1 MQMPIFQGLMNA
13 HPLEQPVCQRST
25 GMYLLAAVCRQW
37 LDLSA
42 FGLGFPGLP
51 GRGRARGGMAGS
63 PEINHKTPL
72 FKAFLTP
79 DPPRQP
85 PCFWWRGG
93 GGGAQDAISIWRQ
106 SDPPGC
112 QFNLIWIFLFATL
125 RLCARLPIRISRQAF
140 SDGGV
145 AGRCVCRCAFAAA
158 AEMEASSLYCG
169 SSSADESV

>member
-1 MQMPIFQGLMNA
+1 MSMQIPIFQGVMNA
-13 HPLEQPVCQRST
+13 HPLEQTVCQRST

-85 PCFWWRGG
+85 SCFWWRGG
-93 GGGAQDAISIWRQ
+93 GEGLRMPFPFGGNLPPLLQGANSFWRQ
-106 SDPPGC
+106 CNCSGG
-112 QFNLIWIFLFATL
+112 
-125 RLCARLPIRISRQAF
+125 RSRGQ
-140 SDGGV
+140 SLV
-145 AGRCVCRCAFAAA
+145 A
-158 AEMEASSLYCG
+158 LL
-169 SSSADESV
+169 

>member
-1 MQMPIFQGLMNA
+1 MSMQMPIFQGVMYA

-93 GGGAQDAISIWRQ
+93 GRGSECHFPFGGNPT
-106 SDPPGC
+106 PPGC
-112 QFNLIWIFLFATL
+112 QFLFASS

-145 AGRCVCRCAFAAA
+145 AGRCVCRCAFSAA
-158 AEMEASSLYCG
+158 AEMEALSLYCG